1 MVDEKLIPW
10 LDTNV
15 FSLVKTNVKVFDS
28 YAHKIEPEPLHSYSD
43 SSVSAILST
52 VATTLAFTLTTMP
65 IFALYHVAAP
75 MGRTG
80 IVIAFTFVFSVT
92 VSTMTKAR
100 RIEYFA
106 ATVGFCAVLAAI
118 IGNGDGLGERR

>member
-1 MVDEKLIPW
+1 ME
-10 LDTNV
+10 
-15 FSLVKTNVKVFDS
+15 
-28 YAHKIEPEPLHSYSD
+28 AEPVHSYSD
-43 SSVSAILST
+43 NWVSAILGT
-52 VATTLAFTLTTMP
+52 IATTLAFALTTLP
-65 IFALYHVAAP
+65 IFALYHVASP

-92 VSTMTKAR
+92 VSMMTRAR

-118 IGNGDGLGERR
+118 IGNNDGMVGNH